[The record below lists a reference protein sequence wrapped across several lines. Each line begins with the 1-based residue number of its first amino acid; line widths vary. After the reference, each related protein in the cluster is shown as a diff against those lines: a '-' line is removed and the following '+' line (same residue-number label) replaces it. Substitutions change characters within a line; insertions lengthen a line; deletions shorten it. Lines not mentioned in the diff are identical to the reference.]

1 MAGHVSG
8 YARGAARPVR
18 RDRQPDP
25 VLRRLPAA
33 FWRALPV
40 LLASGCALLVP
51 TLLVGALF
59 GPDSPVLALVVCA
72 VGAPLLLVCVER
84 LHAELFERQE
94 QAARPSWWR
103 RARRAEAIVLPC
115 GLAAALSLIAAYAA
129 AQTGSA
135 MFSVAAAV
143 GALAALVLAL
153 LAIVALP
160 LAAARPESTLRATLL
175 VACYALLRSP
185 LPALAVAAVGG
196 ALAWL
201 GSSGLPG
208 LTAIAP
214 GLLAALAVGAA
225 WPTVVRVG
233 VDLPPLAPFSPRGG
247 GAPLAEHSSS
257 NPQQRSTP

>member
-84 LHAELFERQE
+84 LHAELFERQ
-94 QAARPSWWR
+94 QKAARPSWWR

-115 GLAAALSLIAAYAA
+115 GL
-129 AQTGSA
+129 
-135 MFSVAAAV
+135 AAAV